1 MESLPTSTPTPLP
14 EDLRLV
20 TAKDFI
26 QITERATANAVEM
39 PGYKRFLEKLFAVPE
54 VRERLAFEGMAIA
67 WDSLSAGT
75 EPPGPALTLACML
88 PKDSRRV
95 AEHTDWLEKLAFKS
109 FELRKALLNSPGQ
122 HGPFCLPLMMLLT
135 ALDVRNPGRFESM
148 MSSLKAAGADP
159 SRDSRWS
166 VLKLV
171 EDSARKRRNA
181 GPGEGADS

>member
-1 MESLPTSTPTPLP
+1 MLCERCEQRQANNHLTIVVHGQGETEHHLCDSCYAEFAAHRMESLPTSTPTPLP

-75 EPPGPALTLACML
+75 E
-88 PKDSRRV
+88 
-95 AEHTDWLEKLAFKS
+95 
-109 FELRKALLNSPGQ
+109 
-122 HGPFCLPLMMLLT
+122 
-135 ALDVRNPGRFESM
+135 
-148 MSSLKAAGADP
+148 
-159 SRDSRWS
+159 
-166 VLKLV
+166 
-171 EDSARKRRNA
+171 
-181 GPGEGADS
+181 